1 MEIVSYSYNGVQRLV
16 DTKGANG
23 KVGGIAVTDGQAT
36 VKRRGR
42 RLQGD
47 GQRPLCELIIHYWEQ
62 HPDAKPREIA
72 RALGISDGKG
82 SYVSQVLYRYRHQAE
97 QKRLVAS
104 SVAPIPDHGTIQEGF
119 ADSELAQNGNQPDR
133 GEVASSV
140 ASIHGTI
147 QEGFTDSEPAQNG
160 HKPDRNEEYS
170 IICSLL
176 GRLMLMLIRKGF
188 FDPVLVRRWIFD
200 AVGIRNE
207 DEYRLFAELVAD
219 PASWLYKDMPSS
231 HL

>member
-1 MEIVSYSYNGVQRLV
+1 MEIISYSYNGVQRLV
-16 DTKGANG
+16 ATNEG
-23 KVGGIAVTDGQAT
+23 KGIAVSDGQAT
-36 VKRRGR
+36 VQRRGR
-42 RLQGD
+42 RSQGD

-62 HPDAKPREIA
+62 HPEAKPREIA
-72 RALGISDGKG
+72 RALGISDKA
-82 SYVSQVLYRYRHQAE
+82 SYVSQVLYRYRQAE

-104 SVAPIPDHGTIQEGF
+104 AVAPMLDHGTIQEDF
-119 ADSELAQNGNQPDR
+119 ADSESAQNGNQPDR

-140 ASIHGTI
+140 APIHGTI
-147 QEGFTDSEPAQNG
+147 QEGFTDSESVQNG

-188 FDPVLVRRWIFD
+188 FDPALVRRWIFD

-207 DEYRLFAELVAD
+207 DEYRLFADLVAD
-219 PASWLYKDMPSS
+219 PASWLYKDMQSS
-231 HL
+231 HS